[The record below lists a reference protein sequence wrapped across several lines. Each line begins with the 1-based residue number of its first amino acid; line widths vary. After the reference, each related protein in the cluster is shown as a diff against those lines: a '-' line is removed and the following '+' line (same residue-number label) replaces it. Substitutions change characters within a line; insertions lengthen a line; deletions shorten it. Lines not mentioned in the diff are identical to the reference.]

1 MSFKQ
6 ALFLGGAVL
15 VLAACSNAATGPE
28 SAMRKGG
35 SASSVKAAVTD
46 TTSVATPNDRTM
58 TTDCRS
64 GWLQS
69 SGRDSTCVVEE
80 Q

>member
-15 VLAACSNAATGPE
+15 VLAACSNAATGPD

-35 SASSVKAAVTD
+35 SASSVKVTATD
-46 TTSVATPNDRTM
+46 TTNAGGPTTRTLD
-58 TTDCRS
+58 TECRS

-69 SGRDSTCVVEE
+69 SGRDSTCVVE